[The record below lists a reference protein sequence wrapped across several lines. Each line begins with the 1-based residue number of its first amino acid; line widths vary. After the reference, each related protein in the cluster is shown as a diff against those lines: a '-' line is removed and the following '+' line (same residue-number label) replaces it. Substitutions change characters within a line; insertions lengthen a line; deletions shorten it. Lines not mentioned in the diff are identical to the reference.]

1 MAKQFVNI
9 GTLANDG
16 TGDSLRAGGDKIN
29 DNFTELYG
37 SIGNGTDLTIN
48 ASGAAQGQVLRWN
61 GSNFVPQD
69 YSSLTSSLNVN
80 NFSIISSNNG
90 DISFA
95 PNGTGDVTVG
105 YGGQSTVFDGST
117 GHVQVS
123 DKITYKNEYPT
134 IGDAPSNSTHKGFF
148 FTVNGDDSPKVN
160 MNITGTGDATVDL
173 VTKLDS
179 ITAFTDVDTTTT
191 APTNGQV
198 LKWNSTTSKWE
209 PGDDAAGS
217 ATQNIFQTIV
227 GDTGSTT
234 ADSSADTLTIA
245 GGTNVSTS
253 ITGDTLTVNV
263 DGSFEFAELTD
274 VNFTSIARGDSITYD
289 TNGAG
294 ALPAWINQPSP
305 TLWYI
310 ISVGLNN
317 NSYLIEGP
325 GQVQTDDPTLHLYRG
340 FTYVFVNNAGVNHP
354 FRFQSTTGLSGSE
367 WTLGVSGDKTGRQY
381 FTVPMSAP
389 NTLYYQCTIHANM
402 AGTLLIK

>member
-9 GTLANDG
+9 GTFTNDG

-37 SIGNGTDLTIN
+37 SIGNGTDLIVN

-90 DISFA
+90 DVQVS
-95 PNGTGDVTVG
+95 PNGTGDFRVG
-105 YGGQSTVFDGST
+105 FGGQTTVFDGST

-134 IGDAPSNSTHKGFF
+134 VGDAPSNSTHKGFF

-173 VTKLDS
+173 VTRLDS
-179 ITAFTDVDTTTT
+179 ITALSDVDTATT

-198 LKWNSTTSKWE
+198 LKWNSTTTKWE
-209 PGDDAAGS
+209 PGDDAAGAS
-217 ATQNIFQTIV
+217 SQNLWATIV

-234 ADSSADTLTIA
+234 ANTTSDSLTIA
-245 GGTNVSTS
+245 GGTNCTTS
-253 ITGDTLTVNV
+253 ISGDTVTVNV
-263 DGSFEFAELTD
+263 DGNFELAELTD
-274 VNFTSIARGDSITYD
+274 VNFTNLTRGDSLTYD
-289 TNGAG
+289 PNGAG
-294 ALPAWINQPSP
+294 ALGAWVNQPSP
-305 TLWYI
+305 SLWYVL
-310 ISVGLNN
+310 SVGLNN

-325 GQVQTDDPTLHLYRG
+325 GQAQTDDPDLHLYRG
-340 FTYVFVNNAGVNHP
+340 FTYFFVNNAGSNHP
-354 FRFQSTTGLSGSE
+354 LRFQSTTGLSGSE
-367 WTLGVSGDKTGRQY
+367 WTLGVSGDKTAVQK
-381 FTVPMSAP
+381 FTVPHSAP

-402 AGTLLIK
+402 AGTLFIK

>member
-9 GTLANDG
+9 GTLPNDG
-16 TGDSLRAGGDKIN
+16 TGDSLRSGADKIN
-29 DNFTELYG
+29 DNFTELYT
-37 SIGNGTDLTIN
+37 SIGNGTDLIVN

-90 DISFA
+90 NIQFS
-95 PNGTGDVTVG
+95 PNGTGDVVVG
-105 YGGQSTVFDGST
+105 HGGQSTVFDGTT

-134 IGDAPSNSTHKGFF
+134 VGDAPSNSTHKGFF

-160 MNITGTGDATVDL
+160 MTYTGLGDATVDL

-179 ITAFTDVDTTTT
+179 ITALTDVDTTTT

-198 LKWNSTTSKWE
+198 LKWNSTTSKWQ
-209 PGDDAAGS
+209 PGDDAAGAS
-217 ATQNIFQTIV
+217 SQNLWQTIV
-227 GDTGSTT
+227 ADTGSTT
-234 ADSSADTLTIA
+234 ANTTTDSLTIA
-245 GGTNVSTS
+245 GGTNCTTS
-253 ITGDTLTVNV
+253 ITGDTVTVNV
-263 DGSFEFAELTD
+263 DGSFEFASLTD
-274 VNFTSIARGDSITYD
+274 VNFTSLTRGDSLTYD
-289 TNGAG
+289 PTGAG
-294 ALPAWINQPSP
+294 ALDAWVNQPSP

-310 ISVGLNN
+310 FSVGLNN

-325 GQVQTDDPTLHLYRG
+325 GQAQTDDPDLHLYRG
-340 FTYVFVNNAGVNHP
+340 FTYIFVNNAGSNHP
-354 FRFQSTTGLSGSE
+354 LRFQSTTGLSGSE
-367 WTLGVSGDKTGRQY
+367 WTLGVTGDKTARQY
-381 FTVPMSAP
+381 FTVPHSAP

-402 AGTLLIK
+402 AGTLFIK